1 MRLKNQVAIVTGSTM
16 GIGLAIAKELAKEG
30 CNIVISSRTKKDVE
44 KASKEIQ
51 KLGVDA
57 IGITA
62 DVSNPIDVRN
72 LVKETMKKF
81 GRIDILI
88 NNAGVIVYK
97 DFKDSTQ
104 KEDDY
109 IVDVNLKGTLL
120 CTKEVL
126 PAMIKQKY
134 GRIVNI
140 SSGAGK
146 TGIPG
151 MSVYSAT
158 KFAII
163 GFTESIADELK
174 KHDIKVYAVC
184 PGGVDTRMYT
194 STFGEKPSLKP
205 VHIAKK
211 VLPLCMPDVK
221 TKSGT
226 IVEVYHKWM

>member
-30 CNIVISSRTKKDVE
+30 CNIVINSRTKKDVE

-62 DVSNPIDVRN
+62 DVSNSTDVRN

-104 KEDDY
+104 KE
-109 IVDVNLKGTLL
+109 
-120 CTKEVL
+120 
-126 PAMIKQKY
+126 
-134 GRIVNI
+134 
-140 SSGAGK
+140 
-146 TGIPG
+146 
-151 MSVYSAT
+151 
-158 KFAII
+158 
-163 GFTESIADELK
+163 
-174 KHDIKVYAVC
+174 
-184 PGGVDTRMYT
+184 
-194 STFGEKPSLKP
+194 
-205 VHIAKK
+205 
-211 VLPLCMPDVK
+211 
-221 TKSGT
+221 
-226 IVEVYHKWM
+226 

>member
-1 MRLKNQVAIVTGSTM
+1 MRLKNHVAIVTGSTM
-16 GIGLAIAKELAKEG
+16 GIGLATAKELAKEG
-30 CNIVISSRTKKDVE
+30 CNIVVNSRTKKNIE
-44 KASKEIQ
+44 KASNEIQ
-51 KLGVDA
+51 KLGA
-57 IGITA
+57 ESIGIEA
-62 DVSNPIDVRN
+62 DVSNSIEVRN

-97 DFKDSTQ
+97 DFKDTTK

-109 IVDVNLKGTLL
+109 VVDINLKGTLH

-126 PAMIKQKY
+126 PIMIKQKY
-134 GRIVNI
+134 GRIINI

-158 KFAII
+158 KFAIV

-174 KHDIKVYAVC
+174 KTGIKVYAIC

-205 VHIAKK
+205 LDIAKK
-211 VLPLCMPDVK
+211 ILPLCMPDVK
-221 TKSGT
+221 TKSGSS
-226 IVEVYHKWM
+226 IEVYHKWV

>member
-1 MRLKNQVAIVTGSTM
+1 M
-16 GIGLAIAKELAKEG
+16 GIGLATAKELAKEG
-30 CNIVISSRTKKDVE
+30 CNIVVNSRTKKNIE
-44 KASKEIQ
+44 KASNEIQ
-51 KLGVDA
+51 KLGA
-57 IGITA
+57 ESIGIEA
-62 DVSNPIDVRN
+62 DVSNSIEVRN

-97 DFKDSTQ
+97 DFKDTTK

-109 IVDVNLKGTLL
+109 VVDINLKGTLH

-126 PAMIKQKY
+126 PIMIKQKY
-134 GRIVNI
+134 GRIINI

-158 KFAII
+158 KFAIV

-174 KHDIKVYAVC
+174 KTGIKVYAIC

-205 VHIAKK
+205 LDIAKK
-211 VLPLCMPDVK
+211 ILPLCMPDVK
-221 TKSGT
+221 TKSGSS
-226 IVEVYHKWM
+226 IEVYHKWV

>member
-16 GIGLAIAKELAKEG
+16 GIGLTMAKELAKEG
-30 CNIVISSRTKKDVE
+30 CNIVINSRTKKDVE
-44 KASKEIQ
+44 KISKEIQ
-51 KLGVDA
+51 EMGVETL
-57 IGITA
+57 GITT
-62 DVSNPIDVRN
+62 DVSNPFHVRN
-72 LVKETMKKF
+72 LVKEVMKNF

-97 DFKDSTQ
+97 DFKDSSRS
-104 KEDDY
+104 EDDY
-109 IVDVNLKGTLL
+109 VVDINLKGTLL

-126 PAMIKQKY
+126 PVMIKEKY
-134 GRIVNI
+134 GRIINI

-151 MSVYSAT
+151 MAVYSAT

-163 GFTESIADELK
+163 GFTESLADEVK
-174 KHDIKVYAVC
+174 KYNVKVYVVC
-184 PGGVDTRMYT
+184 PGGVDTRMFT

-205 VHIAKK
+205 LHIAKK
-211 VLPLCMPDVK
+211 VLPLCMTDVK

-226 IVEVYHKWM
+226 IIEVYHKWM

>member
-1 MRLKNQVAIVTGSTM
+1 MRLKNHVAIVTGSTM
-16 GIGLAIAKELAKEG
+16 GIGLATAKELAKEG
-30 CNIVISSRTKKDVE
+30 CNIVVNSRTKKKIE
-44 KASKEIQ
+44 KASNEIQ
-51 KLGVDA
+51 KLGA
-57 IGITA
+57 ESIGIEA
-62 DVSNPIDVRN
+62 DVSNSIEVRN

-97 DFKDSTQ
+97 DFKDTTK

-109 IVDVNLKGTLL
+109 VVDINLKGTLH

-126 PAMIKQKY
+126 PIMIKQKY
-134 GRIVNI
+134 GRIINI

-158 KFAII
+158 KFAIV

-174 KHDIKVYAVC
+174 KHNIKVYTIC

-205 VHIAKK
+205 SHIAKK

-226 IVEVYHKWM
+226 IIEVYHKWM